1 MNQKTDVI
9 FSFDAEDFTSNTAA
23 DAIYR
28 EAEILR
34 EEGVRGGFCIVGL
47 LAKQLKAWGR
57 TDVQAALRH
66 HDILTHSYGHSLHP
80 TLHEYTDI
88 ADFEKAYAEVYRQEA
103 EGLQLIRD
111 FAGDALILG
120 GCPPGNQKN
129 YVAMYAYADMGLPLY
144 ADTLCDTPDGR
155 GMYYCNIYHTQYTFS
170 LESFF
175 RAEGDA
181 YMQEVLDSLAE
192 KKRVICFTHPNAA
205 IFSEF
210 WDSVNYFKENSC
222 AFGEWKPCKKRP
234 EAETENYYKNIRR
247 FIQLMKKDERF
258 HITDYKTLSEKLRAQ
273 PARTIRPSQVPSIL
287 DALHKNFAPLENP
300 SLCLADL
307 FLAAREF
314 LLGKS
319 QYTCGK
325 VYGFLDA
332 PYAIEAPCTVSKADL
347 IASAQAI
354 RTEKFLPNKITIG
367 SVDLGPADWLFA
379 ALEALCGK
387 ESILLQPGPQL
398 PDLSQ
403 IAPRLHTINFKGGWI
418 QSDSMEDRYLSNRLR
433 LQCWTM
439 RFADN

>member
-1 MNQKTDVI
+1 MKNQTDVI

-47 LAKQLKAWGR
+47 LAKQLKTWGR
-57 TDVQAALRH
+57 TDVQTALKH

-88 ADFEKAYAEVYRQEA
+88 ADFDEAYAEVYRQET
-103 EGLQLIRD
+103 EGLLLIKD
-111 FAGDALILG
+111 FTENAPILG

-155 GMYYCNIYHTQYTFS
+155 GMYYCNIYQTQYTFS
-170 LESFF
+170 LENFF
-175 RAEGDA
+175 RADDDA
-181 YMQEVLDSLAE
+181 YMREVLDTLAAH
-192 KKRVICFTHPNAA
+192 KRVICFTHPNAA

-222 AFGEWKPCKKRP
+222 AFGEWKPCQKRP

-247 FIQLMKKDERF
+247 FIQLMKKDGRF
-258 HITDYKTLSEKLRAQ
+258 NITDYKTLSEKLRTE
-273 PARTIRPSQVPSIL
+273 PARTIRPSHVPAIL
-287 DALHKNFAPLENP
+287 DALSKDFAPLQNP
-300 SLCLADL
+300 SLCLSDL
-307 FLAAREF
+307 FLAAKAF
-314 LLGKS
+314 LLGET
-319 QYTCGK
+319 QHVCGK
-325 VYGFLDA
+325 VYGFLDT
-332 PYAIEAPCTVSKADL
+332 PYAIQAPCTISKADL
-347 IASAQAI
+347 IASAQSI
-354 RTEKFLPNKITIG
+354 NTEKFLPSKIMVGNTA
-367 SVDLGPADWLFA
+367 LGPADWLFA
-379 ALEALCGK
+379 ALEALCGN
-387 ESILLQPGPQL
+387 ERIILQPRPQL
-398 PDLSQ
+398 PDLAQ

-418 QSDSMEDRYLSNRLR
+418 QSDSMEDHYLSNRLR